1 LNKIMIAKSIR
12 YEQSGLQDWQKM
24 LAESYTDP
32 AELLA
37 DLKIPPDAREFNPA
51 AFRLFPLR
59 VPRSFV
65 QRMKKGD
72 RDDPLLRQVL
82 PSADELI
89 FTTGFSKN
97 PLAEQKFASPGLLH
111 KYSNRIL
118 IMVTGSCA
126 LNCRYCFRRYFPYRQ
141 KGCGA
146 AQWQTALD
154 YVSAHPSVNEVIFS
168 GGDPLMAPDNQLS
181 WLVDR
186 IIRISHVKRLR
197 IHTRLPVVI
206 PKRITAELL
215 NIFDKTRLQTLL
227 VLHINH
233 ANEINDELAQSLRPL
248 KRSGITL
255 LNQAVLLKG
264 VNDSVDILAELSEK
278 LFEAGILPYYLHT
291 LDRVQGAGH
300 FLVPDES
307 ARKLMAGLLGR
318 VAGYLVPRLT
328 RETSGRDSKTPLDLY
343 LE

>member
-1 LNKIMIAKSIR
+1 
-12 YEQSGLQDWQKM
+12 M
-24 LAESYTDP
+24 LAESYTHP

-37 DLKIPPDAREFNPA
+37 DLDIPPDAREFNPA

-59 VPRSFV
+59 VPSSFV
-65 QRMKKGD
+65 QRMKKGA

-300 FLVPDES
+300 FLVSDES

-328 RETSGRDSKTPLDLY
+328 RETSGRDSKTPLNLY